1 VQDGGTGRSARPVW
15 GPDPIHAGAGA
26 VIIRAVT
33 DAGGEI
39 RVLLA
44 DDHPVVRGGLA
55 ALLASLPGVSVVGQA
70 GTGRAAVS
78 ETALTR
84 PDVVIMDLRMPELDG
99 VEATRQIV
107 RSHPE
112 VAVLVLTMFDEDSM
126 VSEALQAGARGYLVK
141 GAEQE
146 EIERAIRTVAAG
158 GVVVSSEVAAALL
171 GRLSRP
177 AAALPFPQLT
187 DREREVLDRMASGAG
202 NATIAAALGLAP
214 KTVGNHISSVFAKL
228 AVGTRAQAIVLAR
241 DAGLGRS

>member
-1 VQDGGTGRSARPVW
+1 VGW
-15 GPDPIHAGAGA
+15 GLDPIHGGPRA
-26 VIIRAVT
+26 VIIRAMVQTGT
-33 DAGGEI
+33 DI

-55 ALLASLPGVSVVGQA
+55 ALLDSLPGMAVVGQA
-70 GTGRAAVS
+70 GTGRAAVR
-78 ETALTR
+78 ETALSR

-107 RSHPE
+107 RAHPD

-126 VSEALQAGARGYLVK
+126 VTEALQAGARGYLVK
-141 GAEQE
+141 GAEQA
-146 EIERAIRTVAAG
+146 EIERAIRTVAGG
-158 GVVVSSEVAAALL
+158 GVVVSSEVAGALL
-171 GRLSRP
+171 GRLNRP
-177 AAALPFPQLT
+177 AQTVPFPELT
-187 DREREVLDRMASGAG
+187 ERERQVLDRMASGAG

-228 AVGTRAQAIVLAR
+228 AVGTRAEAIVLAR

>member
-1 VQDGGTGRSARPVW
+1 MADASLADSSSPGGVPGGPAAAGGT
-15 GPDPIHAGAGA
+15 AG
-26 VIIRAVT
+26 
-33 DAGGEI
+33 DI

-55 ALLASLPGVSVVGQA
+55 VLLDSLPGVVVVGET
-70 GTGRAAVS
+70 GTGRGAVR

-107 RSHPE
+107 RAHPD

-126 VSEALQAGARGYLVK
+126 VTEALRAGARGYLVK

-146 EIERAIRTVAAG
+146 EIQRAIRTVAG
-158 GVVVSSEVAAALL
+158 GGLVVSGEVADAVL
-171 GRLSRP
+171 GRLTRP
-177 AAALPFPQLT
+177 AEEAPFPQLT
-187 DREREVLDRMASGAG
+187 DRERQVLDRMAAGAG
-202 NATIAAALGLAP
+202 NASIARTLGVAP
-214 KTVGNHISSVFAKL
+214 KTVGNHISSIFAKL

-241 DAGLGRS
+241 EAGLGRS

>member
-1 VQDGGTGRSARPVW
+1 
-15 GPDPIHAGAGA
+15 
-26 VIIRAVT
+26 
-33 DAGGEI
+33 
-39 RVLLA
+39 
-44 DDHPVVRGGLA
+44 
-55 ALLASLPGVSVVGQA
+55 VGQA
-70 GTGRAAVS
+70 GTGRAAVR

-107 RSHPE
+107 RSYPA

-126 VSEALQAGARGYLVK
+126 VAEALRAGARGYLVK

-158 GVVVSSEVAAALL
+158 GVVVSSEVAGALL
-171 GRLSRP
+171 GRLSGP
-177 AAALPFPQLT
+177 AAALPFPELT

-202 NATIAAALGLAP
+202 NATIAAALGVAP
-214 KTVGNHISSVFAKL
+214 KTVGNHISAVFAKL